1 MNMELRLSRDEI
13 IENYR
18 DELTDAEI
26 YAALA
31 RVESNER
38 LREEL
43 LKLSQYEVGHAEF
56 WRFIANQAGID
67 VSNVRPS
74 RFSIAFSVMV
84 RKLLGLGFLVKLRE
98 SSEVEAIRRY
108 GEMVRRRAL
117 GPYTDRLREIL
128 LDEVAHEE
136 VFRDEE
142 SRFEAFINNIRD
154 AMYGMSDGLVEV
166 LAAVAG
172 LAPVVTNPILITLA
186 GLIVGAAGTLSMA
199 VGAYMSTKAQRDIRE
214 TALSKIDIE
223 LENLNAEDRARRVRD
238 SLSRMGIDE
247 KTASEIAPSLSTD
260 VNISKKL
267 AEISEVGF
275 SKEALESPGRS
286 ALYTGIFYLIGALL
300 VIAPFPLLG
309 HLIGNVGS
317 LYISIIL
324 VALAQAISGLLTAI
338 SGSGHITRTMIMNIA
353 LSLGAAA
360 ATYTI
365 GTIAHQLLH
374 IAIT

>member
-1 MNMELRLSRDEI
+1 MELKLSKDEI
-13 IENYR
+13 LENYK

-31 RVESNER
+31 RVENNDK

-56 WRFIANQAGID
+56 WKFIAKQAGID
-67 VSNVRPS
+67 VSGIKPS
-74 RFSIAFSVMV
+74 RFSVTFSVLI
-84 RKLLGLGFLVKLRE
+84 RRLLGLGFLVKLRE
-98 SSEVEAIRRY
+98 SAEVEAIKRY
-108 GEMVRRRAL
+108 GEMVRKRAL

-128 LDEVAHEE
+128 LDEVLHEE
-136 VFRDEE
+136 VFKEE
-142 SRFEAFINNIRD
+142 ASRFEAFINNIRD

-186 GLIVGAAGTLSMA
+186 GLIVGTAGTLSMA

-214 TALSKIDIE
+214 TMLSKIDIE
-223 LENLNAEDRARRVRD
+223 LENLDVEDRTRRVKD
-238 SLSRMGIDE
+238 ALSRMGIDE
-247 KTASEIAPSLSTD
+247 KTASEVAPSLSID
-260 VNISKKL
+260 VNISKRIT
-267 AEISEVGF
+267 EVSEVGL
-275 SKEALESPGRS
+275 SEEALESPGRS

-317 LYISIIL
+317 LYVSIIL

-338 SGSGHITRTMIMNIA
+338 SGSGRIARTMIMNVA

-365 GTIAHQLLH
+365 GTVAHQLLH

>member
-1 MNMELRLSRDEI
+1 MELRLSRDEI

-56 WRFIANQAGID
+56 WRFIANQVGID
-67 VSNVRPS
+67 VSNVGPS
-74 RFSIAFSVMV
+74 RFSIAFSVLV

-108 GEMVRRRAL
+108 GEMVRRRVL

-223 LENLNAEDRARRVRD
+223 LENLSAEDRAKRVRD

-247 KTASEIAPSLSTD
+247 KTASEIAPGLSTN
-260 VNISKKL
+260 VNISKRL

-275 SKEALESPGRS
+275 SEEALESPGKS

-338 SGSGHITRTMIMNIA
+338 SGSGHIARTMIMNIA

>member
-1 MNMELRLSRDEI
+1 MELRLSKDEV
-13 IENYR
+13 IENYK

-31 RVESNER
+31 KIENNEK
-38 LREEL
+38 LRKEL
-43 LKLSQYEVGHAEF
+43 LKLSQYETSHAEF
-56 WRFIANQAGID
+56 WRFIADQAGID
-67 VSNVRPS
+67 VSNVRSS
-74 RFSIAFSVMV
+74 RFSVMFSVLI
-84 RKLLGLGFLVKLRE
+84 RRLFGLGFLVKLRE
-98 SSEVEAIRRY
+98 SAEVEAIERY
-108 GEMVRRRAL
+108 GEMVRKNAL

-128 LDEVAHEE
+128 LDEVSHEE
-136 VFRDEE
+136 VFKEEE
-142 SRFEAFINNIRD
+142 SRFEAFIDNIRD

-172 LAPVVTNPILITLA
+172 LAPVVADPILITLA
-186 GLIVGAAGTLSMA
+186 GLIVGTAGTLSMA

-214 TALSKIDIE
+214 TMLSKIDIE
-223 LENLNAEDRARRVRD
+223 LENLDIEDRTRRVKNA
-238 SLSRMGIDE
+238 LNKMGIGE

-260 VNISKKL
+260 VNISKRITEVS
-267 AEISEVGF
+267 EIGLSE
-275 SKEALESPGRS
+275 EALENPGKS

-309 HLIGNVGS
+309 HIIGNVGS
-317 LYISIIL
+317 LYISIVL

-338 SGSGHITRTMIMNIA
+338 SGSGRIAHTMAMNIL

-365 GTIAHQLLH
+365 GTIAHQILH
-374 IAIT
+374 VAIT